1 MNVDAVLINL
11 GLAIRARR
19 EAIGISQEEF
29 ADRIDSNRAYYGDV
43 ERGKR
48 NPSIRSLHRIADGL
62 GVSLPQLF
70 AEAAA
75 HETARSAATTASR
88 RSARPRTGHRGG

>member
-1 MNVDAVLINL
+1 MNADAVLINP

-19 EAIGISQEEF
+19 EVIGISQEEF

-48 NPSIRSLHRIADGL
+48 NPSIRSLHRIAEGL
-62 GVSLPQLF
+62 GIDLPQLF
-70 AEAAA
+70 AEAG
-75 HETARSAATTASR
+75 SIMVTTTR
-88 RSARPRTGHRGG
+88 RRPPQRGTR